1 MVRDLLIIRKEED
14 AAKAAATAT
23 TATATVLAANQQLPN
38 VSMQSEQ
45 RDLNSH
51 KATTFLQTKT
61 Q

>member
-14 AAKAAATAT
+14 AAKAAATST
-23 TATATVLAANQQLPN
+23 TTTATVLAANQQLPN
-38 VSMQSEQ
+38 VSMQSER